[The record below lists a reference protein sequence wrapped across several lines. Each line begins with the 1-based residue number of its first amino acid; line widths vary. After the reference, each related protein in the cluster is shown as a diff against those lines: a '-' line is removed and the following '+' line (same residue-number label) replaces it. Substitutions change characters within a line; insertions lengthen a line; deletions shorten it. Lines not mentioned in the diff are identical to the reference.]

1 MSMKHIVGTCTEV
14 DKTFT
19 RSAEVPDPALIRT
32 QATLAQ

>member
-1 MSMKHIVGTCTEV
+1 MDAYMTTQSIVGTCTEV

-32 QATLAQ
+32 